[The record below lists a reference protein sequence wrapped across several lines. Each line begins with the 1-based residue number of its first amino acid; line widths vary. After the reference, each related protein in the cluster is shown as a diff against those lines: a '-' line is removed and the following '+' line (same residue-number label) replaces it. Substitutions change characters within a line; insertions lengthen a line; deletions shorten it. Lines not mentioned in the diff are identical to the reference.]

1 MQTAPG
7 DQAPNVIAKAGRV
20 LSQLGER
27 PDLTVRELSLSL
39 GEPRP
44 TVHRILKNLAALG
57 YVEAGPKRGTYRLGL
72 ELFRLG
78 SLVALRVDLREA
90 AASVMQDIHRTLE
103 ETVYLVI
110 RRDDEAVCIDRI
122 EGLHIRSMFLTLGG
136 SLPLH
141 LGAGPRALLAHLPR
155 TYWDEYLTAV
165 ELTPLTPASPTTRPQ
180 VLELLEDTVRRGYA
194 VSDQDVVVGIAS
206 VGAPIFDGTGQ
217 VTAAIS
223 IGGLAT
229 LVVGNPRG
237 NLVIDLVTDGARR
250 ISEAMGYRPS

>member
-1 MQTAPG
+1 VQTAPG

-20 LSQLGER
+20 LGQLGER
-27 PDLTVRELSLSL
+27 SDLTVRELSLSL

-110 RRDDEAVCIDRI
+110 RRDR
-122 EGLHIRSMFLTLGG
+122 
-136 SLPLH
+136 
-141 LGAGPRALLAHLPR
+141 
-155 TYWDEYLTAV
+155 
-165 ELTPLTPASPTTRPQ
+165 
-180 VLELLEDTVRRGYA
+180 
-194 VSDQDVVVGIAS
+194 
-206 VGAPIFDGTGQ
+206 
-217 VTAAIS
+217 
-223 IGGLAT
+223 
-229 LVVGNPRG
+229 
-237 NLVIDLVTDGARR
+237 
-250 ISEAMGYRPS
+250 

>member
-1 MQTAPG
+1 VQTAPG
-7 DQAPNVIAKAGRV
+7 DKAANVLAKAGRV
-20 LSQLGER
+20 LGQLGER
-27 PDLTVRELSLSL
+27 SDLTVRELSLSL

-44 TVHRILKNLAALG
+44 TVHRILQNLAALG

-78 SLVALRVDLREA
+78 SLVALRVDVREA
-90 AASVMQDIHRTLE
+90 AGSVMQDIHQALE

-110 RRDDEAVCIDRI
+110 RRDHEAVCIDRI

-155 TYWDEYLTAV
+155 AYWDEYLAAAK
-165 ELTPLTPASPTTRPQ
+165 LTPLTPESPTTKHQ
-180 VLELLEDTVRRGYA
+180 VLELLEDTLRRGYA

-206 VGAPIFDGTGQ
+206 VGAPVFDGTGQ
-217 VTAAIS
+217 VAAAIS
-223 IGGLAT
+223 IGGLTT
-229 LVVGNPRG
+229 LVLGNSRG
-237 NLVIDLVTDGARR
+237 DRVIELVTSGARR

>member
-1 MQTAPG
+1 
-7 DQAPNVIAKAGRV
+7 
-20 LSQLGER
+20 
-27 PDLTVRELSLSL
+27 
-39 GEPRP
+39 
-44 TVHRILKNLAALG
+44 
-57 YVEAGPKRGTYRLGL
+57 
-72 ELFRLG
+72 
-78 SLVALRVDLREA
+78 
-90 AASVMQDIHRTLE
+90 
-103 ETVYLVI
+103 
-110 RRDDEAVCIDRI
+110 
-122 EGLHIRSMFLTLGG
+122 MFLTLGG